1 MKKIY
6 VFTLLMLLAVTA
18 SAKVK
23 LPNTISDNMMIQRDK
38 SAIVWGWADSGERVT
53 VSFNGQTV
61 KAKARKDKIWKVE
74 LAAMPY
80 GGPYEMIVQGAANT
94 ISLKNILIGD
104 IWICGG
110 QSNMEMLMQDVKNAE
125 YEIKNADC
133 PTIRLL
139 HVNRA
144 MSNKPELDV
153 DTSGWTECTPQTIAH
168 FTAAGYFFA
177 RNLQKEMDVPIG
189 LISSSWGGTVVET
202 WTSMEEMS
210 KLPGYAERV
219 KMMREPGFL
228 HKFEKKENQPDI
240 YQVLESDKGLS
251 EKWYLPE
258 MSLVEWKETRLPGMW
273 GGMRI
278 YGDGVIW
285 FRKEFD
291 LTAEQVK
298 EPVVVCL
305 GPIDDWDVTY
315 LNGQEIGRMDSYNTP
330 REYIVT
336 PERLK
341 VGKNVLVVKAVNHTG
356 DGGFTGE
363 MKQMYCLTANN
374 RIPLA
379 GDWKYRVSQVIE
391 TTESLGPNSYP
402 SLLYNAM
409 LAPLTKFPIKGTI
422 WYQGESN
429 SGDAYRYRVLFPNL
443 IMDWRNQWKDPSMP
457 FYWVQ
462 LANFMKPAEEPGQ
475 SDWAELRESQH
486 LTLKLPYTGEA
497 LAIDIGETEDIH
509 PRNKQEVGRRLA
521 LNALA
526 KTYGK
531 DVEYSGPEYESLK
544 VDGNK
549 IILTFSHVGKGLAAK
564 DKYGYLKGFAI
575 AGADQKFVYA
585 QAVIKGNTII
595 VSSDDVPNPVAVRY
609 AWADNPIDANL
620 YNAAGLP
627 ASPFRTDTWKIRT
640 QY

>member
-1 MKKIY
+1 MKRIY
-6 VFTLLMLLAVTA
+6 ISTLLMLFVVTA
-18 SAKVK
+18 FAKVK

-38 SAIVWGWADSGERVT
+38 PVSVWGWADSGERVT
-53 VSFNGQTV
+53 VSLNGQTMKT
-61 KAKARKDKIWKVE
+61 KAGKDKIWEVQ
-74 LAAMPY
+74 LPAMPY
-80 GGPYEMIVQGAANT
+80 GGPYEMTVQGNTNT
-94 ISLKNILIGD
+94 IVLKNILIGD
-104 IWICGG
+104 IWVCGG
-110 QSNMEMLMQDVKNAE
+110 QSNMEWLMQDVRNAD
-125 YEIKNADC
+125 YEIKNANC

-139 HVNRA
+139 HISRA

-153 DTSGWTECTPQTIAH
+153 DTSGWMECTSQTVPR
-168 FTAAGYFFA
+168 FTAVGYFFA
-177 RNLQKEMDVPIG
+177 RELQKEIDVPIG

-202 WTSMEEMS
+202 WTSMEEMG
-210 KLPGYAERV
+210 KIPGYAERV
-219 KMMREPGFL
+219 KMMRDPGFY
-228 HKFEKKENQPDI
+228 HKFEKKDQPDI

-258 MSLVEWKETRLPGMW
+258 TNITKWKETHLPGMW

-291 LTAEQVK
+291 LTAEQAK
-298 EPVVVCL
+298 EPIVISL
-305 GPIDDWDVTY
+305 GAIDDWDVTY
-315 LNGQEIGRMDSYNTP
+315 LNGQEIGKMDSYNTP
-330 REYIVT
+330 REYIVS

-341 VGKNVLVVKAVNHTG
+341 VGRNVLVVKAVNHTG

-363 MKQMYCLTANN
+363 MKQMYCLTANE

-379 GDWKYRVSQVIE
+379 GDWKYRVSQIIE
-391 TTESLGPNSYP
+391 TTETLGPNSYP

-429 SGDAYRYRVLFPNL
+429 SGDAYRYRSLFPNM
-443 IMDWRNQWKDPSMP
+443 IRDWRKQWKYAEMP

-486 LTLKLPYTGEA
+486 LTLELPYTGEA

-509 PRNKQEVGRRLA
+509 PRNKQDVGHRLA

-531 DVEYSGPEYESLK
+531 EVEFSGPEYQSMK
-544 VDGNK
+544 IDGNR
-549 IILTFSHVGKGLAAK
+549 IILTFNHIAQGLVAK
-564 DKYGYLKGFAI
+564 DKYGYLKGFTI

-585 QAVIKGNTII
+585 QAAIKGNTIV
-595 VSSDDVPNPVAVRY
+595 VSSDEVENPVAVRY

-620 YNAAGLP
+620 YNSVGLP
-627 ASPFRTDTWKIRT
+627 ASPFRTDTWKVRT

>member
-1 MKKIY
+1 MKRIY
-6 VFTLLMLLAVTA
+6 ISTLLMLFVVTA
-18 SAKVK
+18 FAKVK

-38 SAIVWGWADSGERVT
+38 PVSVWGWADSGERVT
-53 VSFNGQTV
+53 VSLNGQTMKT
-61 KAKARKDKIWKVE
+61 KAGKDKIWEVQ
-74 LAAMPY
+74 LPAMPY
-80 GGPYEMIVQGAANT
+80 GGPYEMTVQGNTNT
-94 ISLKNILIGD
+94 IVLKNILIGD
-104 IWICGG
+104 IWVCGG
-110 QSNMEMLMQDVKNAE
+110 QSNMEWLMQDVRNAD
-125 YEIKNADC
+125 YEIKNANC

-139 HVNRA
+139 HISRA

-153 DTSGWTECTPQTIAH
+153 DTSGWMECTSQTVPR
-168 FTAAGYFFA
+168 FTAVGYFFA
-177 RNLQKEMDVPIG
+177 RELQKEIDVPIG

-202 WTSMEEMS
+202 WTSMEEMG
-210 KLPGYAERV
+210 KIPGYAERV
-219 KMMREPGFL
+219 KMMRDPGFY
-228 HKFEKKENQPDI
+228 HKFEKKDQPDI

-258 MSLVEWKETRLPGMW
+258 TNITKWKETHLPGMW

-291 LTAEQVK
+291 LTAEQAK
-298 EPVVVCL
+298 EPIVISL
-305 GPIDDWDVTY
+305 GAIDDWDVTY
-315 LNGQEIGRMDSYNTP
+315 LNGQEIGKMDSYNTP
-330 REYIVT
+330 REYIVS

-341 VGKNVLVVKAVNHTG
+341 VGRNVLVVKAVNHTG

-363 MKQMYCLTANN
+363 MKQMYCLTANEC
-374 RIPLA
+374 IPLA
-379 GDWKYRVSQVIE
+379 GDWKYRVSQIIE
-391 TTESLGPNSYP
+391 TTETLGPNSYP

-429 SGDAYRYRVLFPNL
+429 SGDAYRYRSLFPNM
-443 IMDWRNQWKDPSMP
+443 IRDWRKQWKYAEMP

-462 LANFMKPAEEPGQ
+462 LANFMKSAEEPGQ

-486 LTLKLPYTGEA
+486 LTLELPYTGEA

-509 PRNKQEVGRRLA
+509 PRNKQDVGHRLA

-531 DVEYSGPEYESLK
+531 EVEFSGPEYQSMK
-544 VDGNK
+544 IDGNR
-549 IILTFSHVGKGLAAK
+549 IILTFNHIAQGLVAK
-564 DKYGYLKGFAI
+564 DKYGYLKGFTI

-585 QAVIKGNTII
+585 QAAIKGNTIV
-595 VSSDDVPNPVAVRY
+595 VSSDEVENPVAVRY

-620 YNAAGLP
+620 YNSVGLP
-627 ASPFRTDTWKIRT
+627 ASPFRTDTWKVRT

>member
-1 MKKIY
+1 MKRIY
-6 VFTLLMLLAVTA
+6 ISTLLMLFVVTA
-18 SAKVK
+18 FAKVK

-38 SAIVWGWADSGERVT
+38 PVSVWGWADSRERVT
-53 VSFNGQTV
+53 VSLNGQTMKT
-61 KAKARKDKIWKVE
+61 KAGKDKIWEVQ
-74 LAAMPY
+74 LPAMPY
-80 GGPYEMIVQGAANT
+80 GGPYEMTVQGNTNT
-94 ISLKNILIGD
+94 IVLKNILIGD
-104 IWICGG
+104 IWVCGG
-110 QSNMEMLMQDVKNAE
+110 QSNMEWLMQDVRNAD
-125 YEIKNADC
+125 YEIKNANC

-139 HVNRA
+139 HINRA

-153 DTSGWTECTPQTIAH
+153 DTSGWMECTSQTVPR
-168 FTAAGYFFA
+168 FTAVGYFFA
-177 RNLQKEMDVPIG
+177 RELQKEIDVPIG

-202 WTSMEEMS
+202 WTSMEEMG
-210 KLPGYAERV
+210 KIPGYAERV
-219 KMMREPGFL
+219 KMMCDPGFF
-228 HKFEKKENQPDI
+228 HKFEKKDQPDI

-258 MSLVEWKETRLPGMW
+258 TNITKWKETHLPGMW

-291 LTAEQVK
+291 LTAEQAK
-298 EPVVVCL
+298 EPIVISL
-305 GPIDDWDVTY
+305 GAIDDWDVTY
-315 LNGQEIGRMDSYNTP
+315 LNGQEIGKMDSYNTP
-330 REYIVT
+330 REYIVS

-341 VGKNVLVVKAVNHTG
+341 VGRNVLVVKAVNHTG

-363 MKQMYCLTANN
+363 MKQMYCLTANE

-379 GDWKYRVSQVIE
+379 GDWKYRVSQIIE
-391 TTESLGPNSYP
+391 TTETLGPNSYP

-429 SGDAYRYRVLFPNL
+429 SGDAYRYRSLFPNM
-443 IMDWRNQWKDPSMP
+443 IRDWRKQWKYAEMP

-486 LTLKLPYTGEA
+486 LTLELPYTGEA

-509 PRNKQEVGRRLA
+509 PRNKQDVGHRLA

-531 DVEYSGPEYESLK
+531 EVEFSGPEYQSMK
-544 VDGNK
+544 IDGNR
-549 IILTFSHVGKGLAAK
+549 IILTFNHIAQGLVAK
-564 DKYGYLKGFAI
+564 DKYGYLKGFTI

-585 QAVIKGNTII
+585 QAAIKGNTIV
-595 VSSDDVPNPVAVRY
+595 VSSDEIENPVAVRY

-620 YNAAGLP
+620 YNSVGLP
-627 ASPFRTDTWKIRT
+627 ASPFRTDTWKVRT